1 MSVPDRPATKRDPT
15 IIERVIEL
23 AVVAAFVVWCAKIA
37 RPFLVPVLWGIII
50 AVALYPVFARLRS
63 LVRGKSGLAATIF
76 VVVSLALLIGPTY
89 YVGDSLLATGI
100 ELRERLEGTKKP
112 YIPPP
117 NEQVQGWPLVGPRV
131 YAAWKFASEDTQGAM
146 RRWDK
151 QIKGIASGMVKL
163 ISGVGGAVLQSLLA
177 IVIAGIFLG
186 TADRGKRTA
195 LAIGERL
202 AGDVGHKAVVDAAA
216 TIGSVAKGVLGVAL
230 VQGLMAAIGLFAMK
244 VPAAGLWTVGVM
256 ILAVIQV
263 PQILLLGPICAWV
276 FSTAGANTGTIVF
289 TVWCLLVSVS
299 DGFLKPIFLGRG
311 VEIPMPVILIGA
323 IGGMVSMGIIGLF
336 LGAVVL
342 AIGYNLFRVWLAAGS
357 REAGAG

>member
-1 MSVPDRPATKRDPT
+1 MKREST
-15 IIERVIEL
+15 LIERVIEL
-23 AVVAAFVVWCAKIA
+23 AVVAAFVVWCFRIAK
-37 RPFLVPVLWGIII
+37 PFLVPVLWGIII
-50 AVALYPVFARLRS
+50 AVALYPVFTRLRS
-63 LVRGKSGLAATIF
+63 LVRGRSGLAATIF
-76 VVVSLALLIGPTY
+76 VVVSLALVIGPTY
-89 YVGDSLLATGI
+89 YVGDSLLATGV
-100 ELRERLEGTKKP
+100 EFRERLEGTKQP

-117 NEQVQGWPLVGPRV
+117 KEEVRGWPLVGPRV
-131 YAAWKFASEDTQGAM
+131 YAGWKFASEDTQGAM

-151 QIKGIASGMVKL
+151 QIKGIASGIVKL
-163 ISGVGGAVLQSLLA
+163 ASSVGGAVLQSLLA

-230 VQGLMAAIGLFAMK
+230 VQGTLAAIGLFVMK
-244 VPAAGLWTVGVM
+244 VPAWGLWTVGVM
-256 ILAVIQV
+256 ILAIVQV
-263 PQILLLGPICAWV
+263 PPLLILGPICAWV
-276 FSTAGANTGTIVF
+276 FSVTDGNTGPIVF
-289 TVWCLLVSVS
+289 TIYCVFVNIS
-299 DGFLKPIFLGRG
+299 DGLLKPIFLGRG

-323 IGGMVSMGIIGLF
+323 IGGMISMGIIGLF

-357 REAGAG
+357 QGAGGGSAAPS